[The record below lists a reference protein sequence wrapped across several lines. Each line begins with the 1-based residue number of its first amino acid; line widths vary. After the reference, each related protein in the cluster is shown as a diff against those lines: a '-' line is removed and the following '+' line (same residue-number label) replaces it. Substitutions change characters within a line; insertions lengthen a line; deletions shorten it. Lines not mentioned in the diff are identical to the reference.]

1 MSQNMTCPANAPT
14 LNSSSI
20 GATRR
25 RMFLFISIIR
35 ESTYR
40 KIGGTPYTCR
50 RRHSRHPIRHCYE
63 SMSRTTV
70 RDRLPTRHS
79 AGRKHAPYPDTG
91 PESRVGKP
99 VAPELLP
106 SQGSPTP
113 RDFHPLMRPSQ
124 GHGDSRHP
132 LRHSRH
138 SLRHSR
144 EGGNPGEVYGF
155 ANDPQTTPTISTLIF
170 IPWCAGGQPAW
181 AIISESLSRTKI
193 RDEPFD
199 QPSVASSLVPS
210 HKEKM

>member
-14 LNSSSI
+14 PNSSSI

-50 RRHSRHPIRHCYE
+50 RRHSGHPIRHCYE
-63 SMSRTTV
+63 SMSRTTI

-91 PESRVGKP
+91 PESRGREP
-99 VAPELLP
+99 RSAGAS
-106 SQGSPTP
+106 SQPRIPDTP
-113 RDFHPLMRPSQ
+113 RFSSSYAAFARPWRFPPPPSSFPRRRE
-124 GHGDSRHP
+124 SR
-132 LRHSRH
+132 
-138 SLRHSR
+138 
-144 EGGNPGEVYGF
+144 GGVWV

-170 IPWCAGGQPAW
+170 MPWCAGGNRHGR
-181 AIISESLSRTKI
+181 LLRK
-193 RDEPFD
+193 
-199 QPSVASSLVPS
+199 LVPDQDPG
-210 HKEKM
+210 